1 MMKKKGTSI
10 VVVGMML
17 LALAA
22 CGSEG
27 RKTIPTATP
36 TPKLIFM
43 EAATPTPIVW
53 LEQDKKPEVPAI
65 TATPK
70 PTEKITVTPKPTEP
84 PTATPKPKATATP
97 KPTTTPVPEK
107 LSYEKGVLTEYGFES
122 KWMGVRFS
130 APKGAELST
139 QAELDETMR
148 VLDEAL
154 YGGQAGE
161 QLDYTKLAV
170 VYELEAVWPSDDLL
184 MQVIVECL
192 PEGSMSVEEYATQ
205 TKEELTQFA
214 GDGIAYIIDDKLY
227 PVNIGGQE
235 FYNFGIITEYGSE
248 VEVHQDT
255 YLKVQDGRLIMISFT
270 SDKEADEQI
279 QKILK
284 SFSAY

>member
-1 MMKKKGTSI
+1 MKKRTGSI
-10 VVVGMML
+10 AVISALL
-17 LALAA
+17 LAFAA
-22 CGSEG
+22 CGSG
-27 RKTIPTATP
+27 GKKAIPTATP

-43 EAATPTPIVW
+43 DAATPTPMVW
-53 LEQDKKPEVPAI
+53 SEQGEAPNISKAP
-65 TATPK
+65 T
-70 PTEKITVTPKPTEP
+70 PTEKLTATPKPTEP

-97 KPTTTPVPEK
+97 KPTATPVPEK
-107 LSYEKGVLTEYGFES
+107 LFYEKGVLTEHGFES
-122 KWMGVRFS
+122 KWIGLRFS
-130 APKGAELST
+130 APKEAELST

-154 YGGQAGE
+154 YGGQAGAI
-161 QLDYTKLAV
+161 LDYTKLNV
-170 VYELEAVWPSDDLL
+170 VYELEAVWPSNDLL
-184 MQVIVECL
+184 MQVLVERL
-192 PEGSMSVEEYATQ
+192 PEETASVEEYAAQ

-248 VEVHQDT
+248 VEVHQET

>member
-1 MMKKKGTSI
+1 MKKRTVSI
-10 VVVGMML
+10 AVISVLLVVFT
-17 LALAA
+17 A
-22 CGSEG
+22 CGSGE
-27 RKTIPTATP
+27 KKAIPTATP

-70 PTEKITVTPKPTEP
+70 PTEP

-97 KPTTTPVPEK
+97 KPTVTPVPEK

-161 QLDYTKLAV
+161 QLDYTKLSV